1 MLYFDTLPKILM
13 DDQNGNPI
21 LLTNLVSRAALIE
34 ELKNNPMLFYKYT
47 IQEGDTPEI
56 VAEKYYGDAYRYWI
70 VLYSNE
76 LMDPVWDWPLTSI
89 QFSNYIDSKYSAQA
103 TEANMTAFEYT
114 NSTIKYYQKIVKK
127 SNTYSEETS
136 EEKFDITEEEY
147 NTLVENTQ
155 YYELSNTDNCTVTT
169 TKQALSIYDYEYELN
184 ESKREIKLLN
194 SQYASS
200 FEETFNNLM
209 V

>member
-34 ELKNNPMLFYKYT
+34 DLKNNPMLFYKYT

-76 LMDPVWDWPLTSI
+76 LMDPV
-89 QFSNYIDSKYSAQA
+89 
-103 TEANMTAFEYT
+103 
-114 NSTIKYYQKIVKK
+114 
-127 SNTYSEETS
+127 
-136 EEKFDITEEEY
+136 
-147 NTLVENTQ
+147 
-155 YYELSNTDNCTVTT
+155 
-169 TKQALSIYDYEYELN
+169 
-184 ESKREIKLLN
+184 
-194 SQYASS
+194 
-200 FEETFNNLM
+200 
-209 V
+209 